1 MENIK
6 KYIEELCSIMTVS
19 GFEHRNKEKILNLGK
34 KIFDEAITDSVGS
47 YLFVKRSK
55 KENSPRILIDAHIDE
70 IGFIVTEI
78 CDGGFLK
85 FTSIG
90 GLDAHVLQ
98 GAEVTVYGKEEIFG
112 IITSTPPHLLT
123 KETRDKL
130 EKAEQLYIDTGYSK
144 EALEGIV
151 SVGSPASFCENCIS
165 LSNNVLCGHGFD
177 NKVCCASALDALSS
191 VSADDLAFDVY
202 LLFSCRE
209 EYGGFIGAQTGADR
223 AKAELAVSLDV
234 NFARAPEINEY
245 LSVKMGEGYSVS
257 ISAVTSRKL
266 TKKIIELSKRNNL
279 PYQPIAEPNN
289 VGTNGNVLG
298 LTNLGIPCVDLGI
311 PLGSMHTFSETVSL
325 CDCKALSRL
334 LSLIVCDDTLA
345 TEVCNAR
352 KN

>member
-6 KYIEELCSIMTVS
+6 KYIEELCSVMTVS
-19 GFEHRNKEKILNLGK
+19 GFEHRNKEKILSLGK
-34 KIFDEAITDSVGS
+34 EIFDETITDSVGS

-55 KENSPRILIDAHIDE
+55 KENAPRILIDAHIDE
-70 IGFIVTEI
+70 IGFMVTEI
-78 CDGGFLK
+78 CEGGFLK
-85 FTSIG
+85 FTSVG

-98 GAEVTVYGKEEIFG
+98 GAEVNVYGKEKIFG

-123 KETRDKL
+123 KETRNNL
-130 EKAEQLYIDTGYSK
+130 EKIEQLYIDTGYS
-144 EALEGIV
+144 EETLEKLIP
-151 SVGSPASFCENCIS
+151 VGSPASFCENCIS
-165 LSNNVLCGHGFD
+165 LSNNIICGHGFD
-177 NKVCCASALDALSS
+177 NKVCCASAFDALSG
-191 VSADDLAFDVY
+191 VSADELAFDVY
-202 LLFSCRE
+202 LLLSCRE

-223 AKAELAVSLDV
+223 AQAEFAVSLDV
-234 NFARAPEINEY
+234 NFARAPEIDET
-245 LSVKMGEGYSVS
+245 LSVKMGDGYSVS
-257 ISAVTSRKL
+257 ISAVTSRKF
-266 TKKIIELSKRNNL
+266 TKKIIELSKRNGL

-311 PLGSMHTFSETVSL
+311 PLGSMHTFSESASL

-334 LSLIVCDDTLA
+334 LSLIVCDTSLA

>member
-1 MENIK
+1 MKNIK
-6 KYIEELCSIMTVS
+6 KYIEELCSVMTVS
-19 GFEHRNKEKILNLGK
+19 GFEYRNKEKILNLGK
-34 KIFDEAITDSVGS
+34 EIFDEAITDSVGS
-47 YLFVKRSK
+47 YLFVKHSK
-55 KENSPRILIDAHIDE
+55 KEDAPRILIDAHIDE
-70 IGFIVTEI
+70 IGFMITEI

-98 GAEVTVYGKEEIFG
+98 GAEVTVYGKKEIFG

-123 KETRDKL
+123 KKTKDNL
-130 EKAEQLYIDTGYSK
+130 EKTEQLYIDTGYSK
-144 EALEGIV
+144 EALEELLPI
-151 SVGSPASFCENCIS
+151 GSPASFNENCIL
-165 LSNNVLCGHGFD
+165 LSNNILCGHGFD
-177 NKVCCASALDALSS
+177 NKVCCASALDAIAA
-191 VSADDLAFDVY
+191 VTADELAFDVY

-234 NFARAPEINEY
+234 NFARAPEIDEY
-245 LSVKMGEGYSVS
+245 VSVKMGEGYSVS
-257 ISAVTSRKL
+257 LSAVTSRKF
-266 TKKIIELSKRNNL
+266 TKKIIELSKSKNL

-311 PLGSMHTFSETVSL
+311 PLGSMHTFSETASL
-325 CDCKALSRL
+325 NDCKALSRL
-334 LSLIVCDDTLA
+334 LSFIICDSALA
-345 TEVCNAR
+345 TEVCDAR